1 MRIKVIN
8 PVIVT
13 TVDWISRV
21 KEGYADAHDPE
32 TELDWVVLK
41 QGIESPEQH
50 FWEEIQM
57 TYLIQE
63 IENTD
68 QRRYDGLLV
77 FCAADPGVA
86 AAKEHLDIPV
96 VGVMETSVAL
106 ACLVGRKYTW
116 LSPLSRGNGFML
128 DKIRLT
134 GLEDRMAS
142 IRSIEVPVVEF
153 ENDNALL
160 DKTIAEGRKAIEEDG
175 ADSLILGCTGLIGL
189 ASGAQEALGIPVI
202 DAGVAGIRMCET
214 LVKMDLAQ
222 SKRAFPTPRSEMA
235 RRL

>member
-13 TVDWISRV
+13 SVDWLPRM
-21 KEGYADAHDPE
+21 KGGYADAHDPE
-32 TELDWVVLK
+32 TELDWVFLK

-50 FWEEIQM
+50 FWEDIQM

-63 IENTD
+63 IESTD
-68 QRRYDGLLV
+68 QMRYDGLIV

-96 VGVMETSVAL
+96 VGIMETSVAL
-106 ACLVGRKYTW
+106 ACLVGRRFTW

-134 GLEDRMAS
+134 GLEARMAS
-142 IRSIEVPVVEF
+142 IRSIEVPVVEL
-153 ENDNALL
+153 EEDNAVL
-160 DKTIAEGRKAIEEDG
+160 DKTIAEGRKAIEDDG
-175 ADSLILGCTGLIGL
+175 ADSLIIGCTGMIGL

-202 DAGVAGIRMCET
+202 DAGTAGIRMCEL

>member
-13 TVDWISRV
+13 SVDWLPRM
-21 KEGYADAHDPE
+21 KDGYSEAHDPE
-32 TELDWVVLK
+32 TELDWVFLK

-50 FWEEIQM
+50 FWEDIQM

-68 QRRYDGLLV
+68 QMLYDGLIV

-96 VGVMETSVAL
+96 VGIMETSVAL

-142 IRSIEVPVVEF
+142 IRSIEVPVVQLEK
-153 ENDNALL
+153 DNAVL
-160 DKTIAEGRKAIEEDG
+160 DKTIAEGRKAIDEDG
-175 ADSLILGCTGLIGL
+175 ADSLILGCTGMIGL
-189 ASGAQEALGIPVI
+189 ASGAQEVLGIPVI
-202 DAGVAGIRMCET
+202 DAGTAGIRMCET
-214 LVKMDLAQ
+214 LIKMDLAQ
-222 SKRAFPTPRSEMA
+222 SKRAFPAPRSEMA

>member
-1 MRIKVIN
+1 MRIKIVN
-8 PVIVT
+8 PIVLT
-13 TVDWISRV
+13 GTDWLS
-21 KEGYADAHDPE
+21 KMEEGYRDAHDPD
-32 TELDWVVLK
+32 TELDYVFLK
-41 QGIESPEQH
+41 QGIGSPEQH
-50 FWEEIQM
+50 FWEDIQM
-57 TYLIQE
+57 TYVIQE

-68 QRRYDGLLV
+68 QMRYDGLIV

-86 AAKEHLDIPV
+86 AAREWLDIPV
-96 VGVMETSVAL
+96 VGAMETSVVL
-106 ACLVGRKYTW
+106 ACLVGRSFTW
-116 LSPLSRGNGFML
+116 LAPLSRGRGYMM

-142 IRSIEVPVVEF
+142 IRAIEVPVAEF
-153 ENDNALL
+153 ENDKALL
-160 DKTIAEGRKAIEEDG
+160 DKTIDEGRKAIEEDG
-175 ADSLILGCTGLIGL
+175 ADSLIIGCTGLVGL

-202 DAGVAGIRMCET
+202 DAGVAAIRMCET